1 MLRCFAG
8 ARALGGGALLV
19 LCGLAA
25 PATAQPDFV
34 KGLHA
39 GVRLGPAAGL
49 TVRKPLATE
58 GEWMEA
64 IATVRR
70 EALALTGLYE
80 FHRPN
85 DFNFHGLSWFYGGGG
100 HLTLYSVGAVDGPLA
115 VGLDG
120 IIGLEYALP
129 DAPLSISLD
138 WKPAFNILGPVGLVG
153 DEGALS
159 VRYRF

>member
-1 MLRCFAG
+1 
-8 ARALGGGALLV
+8 
-19 LCGLAA
+19 
-25 PATAQPDFV
+25 
-34 KGLHA
+34 
-39 GVRLGPAAGL
+39 
-49 TVRKPLATE
+49 
-58 GEWMEA
+58 
-64 IATVRR
+64 
-70 EALALTGLYE
+70 
-80 FHRPN
+80 
-85 DFNFHGLSWFYGGGG
+85 
-100 HLTLYSVGAVDGPLA
+100 VGAVDGPVA